1 LKAKKGEVPVFW
13 FPFLAGRK
21 PLRRRTDL
29 KVSRNNSILVVDDAP
44 TALDILQRNLESKG
58 YQVFTA
64 SNVVDA
70 LKILENT
77 PINLVITDYKMPR
90 ISGLD
95 LIRHVRENFY
105 EIEVIMVTGYASVKG
120 AVEAVKM
127 GAEEYL
133 PKPFTDEELF
143 SAVDRALNKQDLHRV
158 VQAEKPR
165 GPSDLHGIIGK
176 SKPVRKML
184 VEIEKASK
192 SVATVLVLGESG
204 TGKELV
210 ARAIHYSSSRA
221 SAPFVPVNCG
231 AIPEK
236 LLESE
241 LFGYVKGA
249 FTGANESRA
258 GFFQTAD
265 GGTILLDEVNEMSLA
280 MQVKLLRVLQD
291 KQVCMV
297 GSRKSQ
303 KIDVRII
310 ASSNKDLSG
319 LVNKNAFRD
328 DLFFRLNVITI
339 TAPPLRERQEDIA
352 ALITHFAR
360 KFTEEIGKT
369 APIFPNEVVQTL
381 MGYAWPGNI
390 RELENLI
397 QRLIIMTDGKKVEIP
412 YLPSVMRFSAMP
424 GSVPFRPLAEEESAY
439 IRRVLAS
446 VGGNKSRAAEILGI
460 DRKTIRDK
468 LKSENGEINEIGKT
482 NHRTT

>member
-1 LKAKKGEVPVFW
+1 MK
-13 FPFLAGRK
+13 
-21 PLRRRTDL
+21 TT
-29 KVSRNNSILVVDDAP
+29 RNNTILVVDDAP
-44 TALDILQRNLESKG
+44 TAVDILQRNLESKG
-58 YQVFTA
+58 YRVFVA
-64 SNVVDA
+64 SNVADA
-70 LKILENT
+70 VKILESA
-77 PINLVITDYKMPR
+77 PIDLVITDYKMPR

-95 LIRHVRENFY
+95 LVRHIRANFH
-105 EIEVIMVTGYASVKG
+105 ESEVIMVTGYASVKG

-143 SAVDRALNKQDLHRV
+143 NAVDRALNKQELRKV
-158 VQAEKPR
+158 VQNGKPR
-165 GPSDLHGIIGK
+165 GTADAHGIVGK

-184 VEIEKASK
+184 AEIEKASK
-192 SVATVLVLGESG
+192 SSATVLVLGESG

-210 ARAIHYSSSRA
+210 ARAIHYSSRRA

-241 LFGYVKGA
+241 LFGHVKGA

-265 GGTILLDEVNEMSLA
+265 GGTILLDEINEMSPA

-297 GSRKSQ
+297 GARKPQ

-310 ASSNKDLSG
+310 ASSNKDLRG
-319 LVNKNAFRD
+319 LINKNLFRE

-339 TAPPLRERQEDIA
+339 TVPPLRERAEDIA
-352 ALITHFAR
+352 VLITHFAG
-360 KFTEEIGKT
+360 KFAEEIGKNM
-369 APIFPNEVVQTL
+369 PVFSDEVLQTF
-381 MGYAWPGNI
+381 MEYAWPGNI
-390 RELENLI
+390 RELENLV
-397 QRLIIMTDGKKVEIP
+397 QRLIVMTDGKKIKTP
-412 YLPSVMRFSAMP
+412 DLPSFMRFSAMQ
-424 GSVPFRPLAEEESAY
+424 GSVPFRPLAEEETVY

-446 VGGNKSRAAEILGI
+446 VGGNKSRAAEILRI
-460 DRKTIRDK
+460 DRKTLREK
-468 LKSENGEINEIGKT
+468 LKPEKGEIK
-482 NHRTT
+482 